1 MYKIYLI
8 TNLVNH
14 KKYIGLTKNSI
25 AERMAKHIQAAKSEE
40 GFLLHRAIR
49 KYGKENFT
57 IELVEDNLTLEDAY
71 EKEKFYIQKHN
82 TYFKSELGYNMT
94 LGGENAIQNQGE
106 NNGRSIASD
115 EMRYKAIRLLKET
128 NLTYKE
134 IALKVGYPNTEDRAL
149 RSFVGDLNCGTSF
162 RQEGINYPIRKDPFA
177 TRAKGLKNG
186 NALPEEKIKQIINLL
201 TTTKKSY
208 TEIGSIVGVGREVV
222 GRINRCKTY
231 TEIHEYKED
240 IRKESQ
246 NESK

>member
-25 AERMAKHIQAAKSEE
+25 AVRMAKHIQAAKSEE

-49 KYGKENFT
+49 KYGKENFI
-57 IELVEDNLTLEDAY
+57 IELVEDNLSLEDAY
-71 EKEKFYIQKHN
+71 VKEKFYIQQYN
-82 TYFKSELGYNMT
+82 TYFKNELGYNMT

-115 EMRYKAIRLLKET
+115 EMRYEAIRLLKET

-149 RSFVGDLNCGTSF
+149 RSFVGDLNCGTTF

>member
-14 KKYIGLTKNSI
+14 KRYVGLTKNSI
-25 AERMAKHIQAAKSEE
+25 GERMAKHVQAAKSEE

>member
-25 AERMAKHIQAAKSEE
+25 NERMAKHIQAAKSEE
-40 GFLLHRAIR
+40 GFLLHRSIK

-57 IELVEDNLTLEDAY
+57 IELVEDDLTLEQAY
-71 EKEKFYIQKHN
+71 EKEKFYIQEYN
-82 TYFKSELGYNMT
+82 TYFKNELGYNMT
-94 LGGENAIQNQGE
+94 FGGENAVQNQGE
-106 NNGRSIASD
+106 NNGRSIATD
-115 EMRYKAIRLLKET
+115 EMRYEAIRLLKET
-128 NLTYKE
+128 NLTHTE

-149 RSFVGDLNCGTSF
+149 RSFVGDLNTGHTF
-162 RQEGINYPIRKDPFA
+162 RQKDIDYPIRKDNIA

-186 NALPEEKIKQIINLL
+186 NALPKEKVLKIIELL
-201 TTTKKSY
+201 KTTKKPY
-208 TEIGSIVGVGREVV
+208 TEIAFLVGIDSKAV
-222 GRINRCKTY
+222 GRINRCQTY
-231 TEIHEYKED
+231 TELHEYKEN

>member
-82 TYFKSELGYNMT
+82 TYFKNELGYNMT

-115 EMRYKAIRLLKET
+115 EMRYEAIKLLKET

-134 IALKVGYPNTEDRAL
+134 IALKVGYPNTDDRAL
-149 RSFVGDLNCGTSF
+149 RSFVGDLNCGTAF
-162 RQEGINYPIRKDPFA
+162 RQEGINYPIRKDPFT

-186 NALPEEKIKQIINLL
+186 NALPEEKVKQIINLL

-208 TEIGSIVGVGREVV
+208 TEIGSIVGGGREVV

-231 TEIHEYKED
+231 TEVHEYKED